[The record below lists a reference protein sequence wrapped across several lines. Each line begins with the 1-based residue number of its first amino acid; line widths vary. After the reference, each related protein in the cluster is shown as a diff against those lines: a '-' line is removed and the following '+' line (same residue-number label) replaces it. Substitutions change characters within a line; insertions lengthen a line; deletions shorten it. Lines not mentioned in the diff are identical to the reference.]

1 MKKRSRWIAG
11 ITAHV
16 LIPLVVLTTA
26 FSLTVEN
33 ISLDRITSESHTVVY
48 GTVESSY
55 SQWEERAIYTYTT
68 IRVRESL
75 KGDNSATITI
85 KQMGGQVG
93 DIGQEVS
100 GTPKLRRNEDVVL
113 FLTRWKD
120 NYWIHSIALGK
131 FSVINEDNRAVA
143 FNDLNNI
150 GIIDPVT
157 KREITESNK
166 KSNHIPLRSFLT
178 EVRGFITNARKH

>member
-1 MKKRSRWIAG
+1 MKSHSKWIPGTIALIL
-11 ITAHV
+11 IT
-16 LIPLVVLTTA
+16 IVVITTT

-33 ISLDRITSESHTVVY
+33 ISLDRMTNESHTIVY
-48 GTVESSY
+48 GTVLSSY

-75 KGDNSATITI
+75 KGDKSATVTV

-93 DIGQEVS
+93 DIGQEVN
-100 GTPKLRRNEDVVL
+100 GTPKLRPNEDVVL
-113 FLTRWKD
+113 FLTEWKG

-131 FSVINEDNRAVA
+131 FSVIDEDNKAVA

-166 KSNHIPLRSFLT
+166 KSNHIPLQNFLN
-178 EVRGFITNARKH
+178 EVRSLISK